1 MAKKITI
8 VTVCYN
14 TVESIEKTILSVV
27 NQTYQNV
34 EYIIIDG
41 GSMDGTV
48 DIIKKYAGNIAY
60 WVSEPD
66 NGIYEAMN
74 KGIAKA
80 TGDYINFMNAGD
92 YFVNNHVLTD
102 IVESIQKDCVDVVF
116 GNVVYLIDGTYYEE
130 EARPFYGNHI
140 KHSMGFCHQSCFVK
154 TDMAKR
160 FPFDLKYRLA
170 ADYNMI
176 MNISR
181 NHGTFNHVNMPV
193 AYYDMNGV
201 SEHLRL
207 QHETEVFA
215 IDRPSSLI
223 TNYVEV
229 RIRAAVRFVKKY
241 MKFVIQKVDPSVIER
256 KRAADNKKK
265 IFI

>member
-1 MAKKITI
+1 MKITV

-14 TVESIEKTILSVV
+14 AGDIIRATIESVLS
-27 NQTYQNV
+27 QQRDLF

-41 GSMDGTV
+41 SSTDATMNIVNEYRDAI
-48 DIIKKYAGNIAY
+48 DII
-60 WVSEPD
+60 VSEPD
-66 NGIYEAMN
+66 KGIYDAMN
-74 KGIAKA
+74 KGIMMAH
-80 TGDYINFMNAGD
+80 GDYINFMNAGD
-92 YFVNNHVLTD
+92 YFVNNHVLAD
-102 IVESIQKDCVDVVF
+102 IAESIHEKSTDVVL
-116 GNVVYLIDGTYYEE
+116 GNVVYLIDGEYYEV
-130 EARPFYGNHI
+130 EARPFYSDSST
-140 KHSMGFCHQSCFVK
+140 KHGMGFCHQCCFVK

-207 QHETEVFA
+207 QHEAEVFA
-215 IDRPSSLI
+215 IDRPSSPI

-241 MKFVIQKVDPSVIER
+241 MKFVIQKVAPNVIEK